1 MTMGRRRRNAVPTT
15 VLALVIGLLSL
26 FSGTAEAQNRRK
38 SWEVF
43 IYFGEYGGQSVPSVI
58 QKGVV
63 STYRLDPSIA
73 FFDPN
78 NNGAA
83 PCILCKNLGQT
94 GPDQQFIILDPN
106 NPTADPLGVDV
117 CVNSTGGALPIAFD
131 ANSPYYDECDNDI
144 EAKYRYNSQGIVTN
158 GAVERNDS
166 EFVLGARAGYNI
178 TNHWEVELDLGFAK
192 QRLDMTRNLIPLL
205 QQGVSNP
212 ADPYFA
218 QQAQFFEF
226 TWANRD
232 FLDLGYEPFF
242 NAQGGVNVV
251 RGAQEIPNV
260 PHHRFSE
267 NSSADIPAVLP
278 MPAIDSERFQDV
290 TDFVNRIFL
299 DPTAFRNRANQI
311 NIDIFSVGITGVY
324 NFNTSPDS
332 RIIPYL
338 SGGFGRWIR
347 QFDTPYQGED
357 TDYLTVGGGVRFFI
371 NEIFAF
377 RMEGRQ
383 VLFQD
388 DEMTITAK
396 LPRQNLVDMSFRSN
410 RWPGALPSGGCVR
423 DQDPPVQEPPDECQ
437 GSYLQ
442 NYNENTGA
450 PPGFR
455 AIASLPPNSGAG
467 GYASVEF
474 ITQTDDFWEARIGF
488 DVLLGGR

>member
-1 MTMGRRRRNAVPTT
+1 MTMGRSSMRAAPATF
-15 VLALVIGLLSL
+15 LALVIGLLSL
-26 FSGTAEAQNRRK
+26 SWGTAEAQNRRK

-43 IYFGEYGGQSVPSVI
+43 IYFGQYGGQSVPSVI
-58 QKGVV
+58 QTGVV
-63 STYRLDPSIA
+63 STYRLDPSIS

-78 NNGAA
+78 NNGEA
-83 PCILCKNLGQT
+83 PCDNPPFCKNLGQT
-94 GPDQQFIILDPN
+94 GPDSQFIILDP
-106 NPTADPLGVDV
+106 DPNVPPQGVDV
-117 CVNSTGGALPIAFD
+117 CVDAMGGALPVAFD
-131 ANSPYYDECDNDI
+131 ANIPFYDECDYDI
-144 EAKYRYNSQGIVTN
+144 EAKYRYNAQGIVTN
-158 GAVERNDS
+158 GSVERNDS

-205 QQGVSNP
+205 QQAVSNP

-226 TWANRD
+226 TWANKD

-260 PHHRFSE
+260 PQHRFSH
-267 NSSADIPAVLP
+267 NMGADILAVLP
-278 MPAIDSERFQDV
+278 MPAIPSERFQDV
-290 TDFVNRIFL
+290 TDFVNRVFL

-311 NIDIFSVGITGVY
+311 NIDIFSVGLTGVY
-324 NFNTSPDS
+324 NFNTKPDS
-332 RIIPYL
+332 RIVPYL
-338 SGGFGRWIR
+338 SGGFGKWIR
-347 QFDTPYQGED
+347 QFDTPYEGEN
-357 TDYLTVGGGVRFFI
+357 TDYLTVGGGVRCFI

-410 RWPGALPSGGCVR
+410 QIQSAGAFIGCVR

-437 GSYLQ
+437 GAYLAA
-442 NYNENTGA
+442 YNSNA
-450 PPGFR
+450 SFR
-455 AIASLPPNSGAG
+455 SQVTLPPNSGAG
-467 GYASVEF
+467 GFASVEF
-474 ITQTDDFWEARIGF
+474 ITETDDFWEARIGF